1 MRKNQLFD
9 NVLWM
14 KNNHLVLEKKAIDAA
29 LNAKWQEAV
38 EINLQILEEDETN
51 QDAKLRLG
59 KAYLQTGEFNKA
71 KKIYKE
77 ILEKDPVNQTAQRN
91 YKYAT
96 DKKTDKAPQAQV
108 ATGSLI
114 IEPGT
119 TQNVTIEIAAKR
131 VMADDFSTGE
141 QLQIKVEKNAVN
153 FYRED
158 VLIGTIT
165 NEIVSKLQSVKSQG
179 GHMHATVA
187 DGHDKNLELLIKTSI
202 PVFKSEKQEVR
213 PYIKK
218 GSIDEPELEI
228 PETEEV
234 L

>member
-1 MRKNQLFD
+1 
-9 NVLWM
+9 M
-14 KNNHLVLEKKAIDAA
+14 KNNHLALEKKAIEAA
-29 LNAKWQEAV
+29 LNARWQEAV
-38 EINLQILEEDETN
+38 EINQQILEEDAGN
-51 QDAKLRLG
+51 IDAKLRLG
-59 KAYLQTGEFNKA
+59 KAYLQTSEFNKA

-77 ILEKDPVNQTAQRN
+77 VLEIDPVNQTAQRN
-91 YKYAT
+91 YKFAS
-96 DKKTDKAPQAQV
+96 DKKTDKSPQAQV

-119 TQNVTIEIAAKR
+119 TQNVTIEISAKR

-141 QLQIKVEKNAVN
+141 QLEIKVEKNSIS
-153 FYRED
+153 FYKGNLL
-158 VLIGTIT
+158 VGSLA

-187 DGHDKNLELLIKTSI
+187 DGHDKSLGLLIKTNI

-228 PETEEV
+228 PEIEEV